1 MTFYTLWHIPQA
13 IAAMIHPDDTEP
25 DEGATAVKQ
34 YNRIDYELISHS
46 YGTTTHYVS
55 SR

>member
-1 MTFYTLWHIPQA
+1 MPQA
-13 IAAMIHPDDTEP
+13 IAAIVHPEDTEP
-25 DEGATAVKQ
+25 VKGITAVKR

-46 YGTTTHYVS
+46 YGTAAHYVS

>member
-1 MTFYTLWHIPQA
+1 MPQA
-13 IAAMIHPDDTEP
+13 IAAIIHPADTKP
-25 DEGATAVKQ
+25 DEGATVVKR

-46 YGTTTHYVS
+46 YGTVVHYVS

>member
-1 MTFYTLWHIPQA
+1 MPQA
-13 IAAMIHPDDTEP
+13 IAAIIHPENTEP
-25 DEGATAVKQ
+25 DEGTTAVKR

-46 YGTTTHYVS
+46 YGTAAHYVS